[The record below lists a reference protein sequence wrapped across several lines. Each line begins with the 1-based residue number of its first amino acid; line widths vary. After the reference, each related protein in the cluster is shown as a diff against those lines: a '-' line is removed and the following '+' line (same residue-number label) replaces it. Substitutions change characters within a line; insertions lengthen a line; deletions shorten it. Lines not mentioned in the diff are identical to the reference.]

1 MYRTKVGV
9 DLAKYIIQV
18 CILKGKKVV
27 LNIEMTPDEFLCW
40 LVTSKPVTIAFEAC
54 ATSNYW
60 YQQAVKAGHDARL
73 VSAKLVKA
81 VRQNQKTDKND
92 ALAIV
97 QTLCLPEVAFIAGK
111 NIEQQQLQS
120 IQRLRELA
128 LKHQG
133 AAQKQIVS
141 LLLELNIHVPNSQAR
156 LLSRL
161 DDIFEDGENG
171 LSDILRVT
179 LSIAKQQLETMIDTV
194 RQYDLYLERAVR
206 SLPDCKKLLQLEGV
220 GPINAVNLY
229 ITLSGEQYKKGK
241 DMSASIG
248 LTPIQHSSGGKTN
261 LGTIGKHCKN
271 NLLRSQLI
279 SGAMSVVTKILKY
292 GAKTKKEL
300 WLQALMER
308 RGNKCAAVALAN
320 KTVRTAYA
328 MLTQGTE
335 YHAA

>member
-1 MYRTKVGV
+1 M
-9 DLAKYIIQV
+9 
-18 CILKGKKVV
+18 
-27 LNIEMTPDEFLCW
+27 
-40 LVTSKPVTIAFEAC
+40 
-54 ATSNYW
+54 
-60 YQQAVKAGHDARL
+60 
-73 VSAKLVKA
+73 
-81 VRQNQKTDKND
+81 
-92 ALAIV
+92 
-97 QTLCLPEVAFIAGK
+97 
-111 NIEQQQLQS
+111 
-120 IQRLRELA
+120 RELA

-133 AAQKQIVS
+133 AARKQIVS
-141 LLLELNIHVPNSQAR
+141 LLLELNIIVPNSQTR

-161 DDIFEDGENG
+161 DDVFEDGENG

-179 LSIAKQQLETMIDTV
+179 LFFAKQQLEVMIDTV
-194 RQYDLYLERAVR
+194 RQYDIYLERAVH

-220 GPINAVNLY
+220 GAINAVNLY
-229 ITLSGEQYKKGK
+229 IALSGEQYKKGK

-300 WLQALMER
+300 WLEALMAR